1 MLTILKN
8 RNDFVNLTKNG
19 DKWVC
24 RSFVVLTLPQSST
37 SDTSQPPA
45 WGFTASKKIGN
56 AVKRNRA
63 KRRMR
68 ALAQKMN
75 THPYARDKQ
84 IVLIARESV
93 LTQPFAVLEKDL
105 NWAFRKLNERHQN
118 QKKGAAS

>member
-24 RSFVVLTLPQSST
+24 RSFVVLSLPQSDDAT
-37 SDTSQPPA
+37 SPI
-45 WGFTASKKIGN
+45 WGFTASKKVGN

-68 ALAQKMN
+68 ALAQKTN

-84 IVLIARESV
+84 IVLIARDNV
-93 LTQPFAVLEKDL
+93 LTESFAILEKDL
-105 NWAFRKLNERHQN
+105 NWAFRKLSEKEK
-118 QKKGAAS
+118 QKDSV